1 MAGTEEIRSVTSS
14 ETAMQR
20 ATTRRLSL
28 QERRSDESCP
38 VATAVGHGAGGGK
51 TGGAP
56 FTRCAVKRAS
66 PTRSDSAL
74 RRLRVLA
81 LVASSGLFAAAAQ
94 AGEGSNPSSQ
104 PDIGTMCGTKP
115 IIFGLSDGYGASTWR
130 KIVLEE
136 LKDELSHCTNV
147 QRFIYSNAN
156 GDPQKA
162 NSDINSMIAQG
173 VNVLI
178 VDPDFGPSQIP
189 SMRAAMKAGVT
200 VVAYPASLPG
210 KVGRDYSA
218 NITYNTG
225 EIGKTWADWLS
236 GTIKKGKVIFLGG
249 TAGVT
254 SSQSFFT
261 GFKDGLK
268 SHPDLELLSDQY
280 VVTNWNPVDAKK
292 AAVGLIAK
300 YGKIDGIATDYGV
313 TALAVVEAFQ
323 EANLPVPAVAT
334 IASTN
339 EVNCHYLADK
349 KAGKAYP
356 YFTLDG
362 TTSIAIRVAARR
374 AVSDFEG
381 TSNDEPQDAMP
392 MVYADSEKGLDPK
405 CDPSAPLDADLSSSL
420 PAEKLKAAFK

>member
-20 ATTRRLSL
+20 GTTRRLSL
-28 QERRSDESCP
+28 QERRSDESRP

-74 RRLRVLA
+74 RRLRVLG

-225 EIGKTWADWLS
+225 AIGKTWADWLS

-268 SHPDLELLSDQY
+268 SHPDLELQSDQY

-420 PAEKLKAAFK
+420 PPEKLKAAFK

>member
-20 ATTRRLSL
+20 GTTRRLSL
-28 QERRSDESCP
+28 QERRSDESRP

-74 RRLRVLA
+74 RRLRVLG

-381 TSNDEPQDAMP
+381 TSNDEPQNAMP

-420 PAEKLKAAFK
+420 PPEKLRAAFK

>member
-28 QERRSDESCP
+28 QERRSDESRP
-38 VATAVGHGAGGGK
+38 VATAVGRGAGGGK

-74 RRLRVLA
+74 RRLRVLG

-225 EIGKTWADWLS
+225 AIGKTWADWLS

-268 SHPDLELLSDQY
+268 SHPDLELQSDQY

-292 AAVGLIAK
+292 AAIGLIAK

>member
-225 EIGKTWADWLS
+225 AIGKTWADWLS

-268 SHPDLELLSDQY
+268 SHPDLELQSDQY

>member
-14 ETAMQR
+14 ESAMQR
-20 ATTRRLSL
+20 GTTRRLSL
-28 QERRSDESCP
+28 QERRSDESRP
-38 VATAVGHGAGGGK
+38 VATAVGHWAGAGK

-56 FTRCAVKRAS
+56 FTHCAVKRAS
-66 PTRSDSAL
+66 PTRWDSAL
-74 RRLRVLA
+74 RRLRVLG
-81 LVASSGLFAAAAQ
+81 LVASSGLFAATAQ

-104 PDIGTMCGTKP
+104 PDIGTMCGMKP
-115 IIFGLSDGYGASTWR
+115 MIVGRSDGFGGNTWR
-130 KIVLEE
+130 KTALEE

-210 KVGRDYSA
+210 KAGRDYSA
-218 NITYNTG
+218 NVTYNTE
-225 EIGKTWADWLS
+225 EIGKAWADWL
-236 GTIKKGKVIFLGG
+236 GRTIKKGTVIFLGG

-254 SSQSFFT
+254 SSQSFFG

-362 TTSIAIRVAARR
+362 TTSIAVRVAARR

-381 TSNDEPQDAMP
+381 TSNDEPQNAMP

-420 PAEKLKAAFK
+420 PPEKLRAAFK

>member
-20 ATTRRLSL
+20 GTTRRLSL

-268 SHPDLELLSDQY
+268 SHPDLELQSDQY

-381 TSNDEPQDAMP
+381 MSNDEPQDAMP

>member
-14 ETAMQR
+14 ESAMQR
-20 ATTRRLSL
+20 GTTRRLSL
-28 QERRSDESCP
+28 QERRSDESRP
-38 VATAVGHGAGGGK
+38 VATVVGHWAGAGK

-56 FTRCAVKRAS
+56 FTHCAVKRAS
-66 PTRSDSAL
+66 PTRWDSAL
-74 RRLRVLA
+74 RRLRVLG
-81 LVASSGLFAAAAQ
+81 LVASSGLLAAAAQ
-94 AGEGSNPSSQ
+94 AGEGSNPGSQ

-218 NITYNTG
+218 NITYNTE
-225 EIGKTWADWLS
+225 EIGKTWADWL
-236 GTIKKGKVIFLGG
+236 GRTIKKGTVIFLGG

-254 SSQSFFT
+254 SSQSFFG

-381 TSNDEPQDAMP
+381 TSNDEPQNAMP

-420 PAEKLKAAFK
+420 PPEKLRAAFK

>member
-14 ETAMQR
+14 ESAMR
-20 ATTRRLSL
+20 RGTTRRLSL
-28 QERRSDESCP
+28 QERRSDESRP
-38 VATAVGHGAGGGK
+38 VATAVSQGAGGGE

-66 PTRSDSAL
+66 PKRWDSAL
-74 RRLRVLA
+74 RRLRLLG
-81 LVASSGLFAAAAQ
+81 LVASSGLLAAAAQ

-218 NITYNTG
+218 NITYNTE
-225 EIGKTWADWLS
+225 EIGKTWADWLG
-236 GTIKKGKVIFLGG
+236 GTIKKGTVIFLGG

-254 SSQSFFT
+254 SSQSFFS

-349 KAGKAYP
+349 KAGRAYP

-381 TSNDEPQDAMP
+381 TSNDEQQNAMP

-420 PAEKLKAAFK
+420 PPEKLKAAFK

>member
-1 MAGTEEIRSVTSS
+1 MAGTQEIRSVTSS

-20 ATTRRLSL
+20 STTRRLSL
-28 QERRSDESCP
+28 QERRSDESRP
-38 VATAVGHGAGGGK
+38 AATAVGHEAGGGK

-74 RRLRVLA
+74 RRLRVLG

-94 AGEGSNPSSQ
+94 AGDGSNPSSQ

>member
-81 LVASSGLFAAAAQ
+81 LVASSGLFAAAAE

-225 EIGKTWADWLS
+225 AIGKTWADWLS

-249 TAGVT
+249 TAGVA

-268 SHPDLELLSDQY
+268 SHPDLELQSDQY

-392 MVYADSEKGLDPK
+392 TVYADSEKGLDPK

>member
-14 ETAMQR
+14 ESAMQR
-20 ATTRRLSL
+20 GTTRRLSL
-28 QERRSDESCP
+28 QERRSDESRP
-38 VATAVGHGAGGGK
+38 VATAVGHWAGAGK

-56 FTRCAVKRAS
+56 FTHCAVKRAS
-66 PTRSDSAL
+66 PTRWDSAL
-74 RRLRVLA
+74 RRLRVLG

-94 AGEGSNPSSQ
+94 AGEGSNPGENAS
-104 PDIGTMCGTKP
+104 IGPMCGTKP
-115 IIFGLSDGYGASTWR
+115 MIFGLSDGYGASTWR
-130 KIVLEE
+130 KTVLEE
-136 LKDELSHCTNV
+136 LKDELSHCPNV

-189 SMRAAMKAGVT
+189 SMRAAMKAGAT

-210 KVGRDYSA
+210 KAGRDYSA
-218 NITYNTG
+218 NVTYNTE
-225 EIGKTWADWLS
+225 EIGKAWADWLG
-236 GTIKKGKVIFLGG
+236 GTVKKGTVIFLGG

-254 SSQSFFT
+254 SSQNFFT
-261 GFKDGLK
+261 GFRDGLK
-268 SHPDLELLSDQY
+268 NHPDLELLSDQY

-381 TSNDEPQDAMP
+381 TSNDEPQNAMP
-392 MVYADSEKGLDPK
+392 MVYADSEKGLNPK

-420 PAEKLKAAFK
+420 PPEKLKAAFK

>member
-268 SHPDLELLSDQY
+268 SHPDLELQSDQY

>member
-74 RRLRVLA
+74 RRLRVLG

-104 PDIGTMCGTKP
+104 PDIGTVCGTKP

-362 TTSIAIRVAARR
+362 TTSIAIRIAARR

>member
-1 MAGTEEIRSVTSS
+1 MAGTQEIRSVTSS

-20 ATTRRLSL
+20 STTRRLSL
-28 QERRSDESCP
+28 QERRSDESRP
-38 VATAVGHGAGGGK
+38 VATAVGHEAGGGK

-74 RRLRVLA
+74 RRLRVLG

-94 AGEGSNPSSQ
+94 AGDGSNPSSQ

-334 IASTN
+334 IASDN
-339 EVNCHYLADK
+339 EVNCRYLADK
-349 KAGKAYP
+349 KAGKAFR

-374 AVSDFEG
+374 AVADFEG
-381 TSNDEPQDAMP
+381 TSNDEPQNPMP

-420 PAEKLKAAFK
+420 PPEKLKAAFK

>member
-14 ETAMQR
+14 ESAMQR
-20 ATTRRLSL
+20 GTTRRLSL
-28 QERRSDESCP
+28 QERRSDESRP
-38 VATAVGHGAGGGK
+38 VATAVGHWAGAGK

-56 FTRCAVKRAS
+56 FTHCAVKRAS
-66 PTRSDSAL
+66 PTRWDSAL
-74 RRLRVLA
+74 RRLRVLG

-218 NITYNTG
+218 NITYNTE

-261 GFKDGLK
+261 GFRDGLK
-268 SHPDLELLSDQY
+268 NHPDLELLSDQY

-334 IASTN
+334 IASDN
-339 EVNCHYLADK
+339 EVNCRYLADK
-349 KAGKAYP
+349 KAGKAFR

-374 AVSDFEG
+374 AVADFEG
-381 TSNDEPQDAMP
+381 TSNDEPQNPMP

-420 PAEKLKAAFK
+420 PPEKLKAAFK

>member
-20 ATTRRLSL
+20 GTTRRLSL

-74 RRLRVLA
+74 RRLRVLG
-81 LVASSGLFAAAAQ
+81 LVASSGLFVAAAQ

-136 LKDELSHCTNV
+136 LKDELSHCPNV

-218 NITYNTG
+218 NITYNTE

-249 TAGVT
+249 TAGVA

-268 SHPDLELLSDQY
+268 SHPDLELQSDQY

-349 KAGKAYP
+349 RAGKAYP

-381 TSNDEPQDAMP
+381 TSNDEPQNAMP

-420 PAEKLKAAFK
+420 PPEKLRAAFK

>member
-20 ATTRRLSL
+20 GTTRRLSL
-28 QERRSDESCP
+28 QERRSDESRP
-38 VATAVGHGAGGGK
+38 VATAVGRGAGGGK

-74 RRLRVLA
+74 RRLRVLG

-381 TSNDEPQDAMP
+381 MSNDEPQDAMP